1 MESGVLLTEQ
11 AGVGLIGSEVDDLMQ
26 PLLKKTDRGGLGD
39 RGFCGRSVVVKPP
52 LDFLC
57 TSCQQDRV
65 MQKERIY
72 SLHTLPNTGWIPSQE
87 RRGGTHLLLS

>member
-1 MESGVLLTEQ
+1 MTICGDGRRVGLRSIVRGKRRPFFMDLCMESSVLLTEQ
-11 AGVGLIGSEVDDLMQ
+11 AGVGLIGSEADDLTR

-65 MQKERIY
+65 M
-72 SLHTLPNTGWIPSQE
+72 
-87 RRGGTHLLLS
+87 